1 MGKMRIGQLK
11 AREVCEGIKNGY
23 GVTHFCV
30 KYDCTKQEF
39 ETRLKQLYSKS
50 EKAYKKKLSTL
61 RANDEKLAKKAAK
74 AKVSTTKNV
83 ESNIREEVIT
93 TDEAAAE
100 TVEETVTIETATLEQ
115 LKTIEAELSDNLI
128 QLESEH
134 KEKARQH
141 RGCIGTSRELKKEL
155 EDMKVQLQ
163 GIRRKYEN
171 VTTQDNNLIAR
182 MNAISAEH
190 YDKTIEIQRVRERI
204 RDLSK
209 IIVFVYADGAVVTEN
224 MGVDLNDLGSDEIY
238 RNLFEKDECGELRA
252 REIKTLAKVLAIS
265 KHLPENS
272 EIVFDNAEIEEVF
285 RLLSA

>member
-1 MGKMRIGQLK
+1 M
-11 AREVCEGIKNGY
+11 
-23 GVTHFCV
+23 
-30 KYDCTKQEF
+30 
-39 ETRLKQLYSKS
+39 
-50 EKAYKKKLSTL
+50 
-61 RANDEKLAKKAAK
+61 
-74 AKVSTTKNV
+74 
-83 ESNIREEVIT
+83 IT

-115 LKTIEAELSDNLI
+115 LKTIEAELSDDLM

-224 MGVDLNDLGSDEIY
+224 MGVNLNDLGSDEIY

-285 RLLSA
+285 RLFSA